1 MEETKILLDTWR
13 ASLRLLLKQLTSKSA
28 KPARIAIL
36 GIGNPFRS
44 DDGAGVLVARALSDC
59 ECARDTEHLLII
71 EAGHAPENATG
82 ELRKFA
88 ADLVLM
94 IDAAEMGEMPGTVK
108 WIPDESIDGMS
119 ASTHSLPLSM
129 LARYLT
135 LELNCTV
142 ALLGIQ
148 PGSNEVG
155 EQVSQEVL
163 RTVNEIVAVLAEL
176 IGAAPTLANPE

>member
-1 MEETKILLDTWR
+1 
-13 ASLRLLLKQLTSKSA
+13 
-28 KPARIAIL
+28 
-36 GIGNPFRS
+36 
-44 DDGAGVLVARALSDC
+44 
-59 ECARDTEHLLII
+59 LLII

-82 ELRKFA
+82 ALRKFA

-155 EQVSQEVL
+155 EQVSREVL
-163 RTVNEIVAVLAEL
+163 RTVNEIVAVLDEL

>member
-1 MEETKILLDTWR
+1 MEETKTSPNTWK
-13 ASLRLLLKQLTSKSA
+13 ASLHLLLKQLPSDWA
-28 KPARIAIL
+28 KPTRIAIL

-44 DDGAGVLVARALSDC
+44 DDGAGVLIARALSDC
-59 ECARDTEHLLII
+59 ECARDTDHLLII

-94 IDAAEMGEMPGTVK
+94 IDAAEMGEVPGTVK

-148 PGSNEVG
+148 PGSNAVG
-155 EQVSQEVL
+155 EQVGPEVLQAVQEV
-163 RTVNEIVAVLAEL
+163 VAEL
-176 IGAAPTLANPE
+176 ETLFS